1 MALESPTYESWIHA
15 RRVCVLGAGTMG
27 SGIAAHLANLGFEVT
42 LLDISREAAEAGLDR
57 ARKAK
62 PPHFYINDRANR
74 IRLGGINDNL
84 GWVTEADWVCEAV
97 VEKLGIKRDLFAA
110 LEDVLQPHAMISTNT
125 SGLQIS
131 LLAAGRSDSFRRRFM
146 GTHFFNPPRYLK
158 LLELIPTHD
167 TDPAAIEAM
176 TQFLEERVARRVV
189 LAKDTP
195 GFIANRYGM
204 WSMFHA
210 VHCAERLHL
219 TVEQVDAMTGPFLGR
234 PRSASFRLND
244 LVGLD
249 IMQDIA
255 QNLIQRCPN
264 DPHMGALTTPASMK
278 ALTSR
283 GWIGDKAGH
292 GYYRKEG
299 KELLALDLETYAYRN
314 RREPELASL
323 ERLSKQPM
331 GQRIREAL
339 DLRDEVGEYLRA
351 YLIPTL
357 RYAEYL
363 KKEISHSVRDFDR
376 VMMWGFGWEKGP
388 FAMIDEIGAD
398 KIAVDT
404 KKYYEG
410 ANMLT
415 FEGDYRSVAAEPQ
428 YGTIKDYPII
438 SQGEAH
444 VLRDLGDGV
453 TAFSLSTKMGS
464 ITPKAVEELISLL
477 ESGKIGRLVLTS
489 EAKVYSVGY
498 DLNFFSQAIHDGNF
512 DLIDKELRNLHR
524 AGSLLEQIP
533 SVAAIW
539 GYALGA
545 GLELAMSCSAIVANA
560 ECQIGLPE
568 AKVGL
573 IPGGRG
579 TVIMRLR
586 GQSSAKNLSEVAM
599 TLTEG
604 ATATTADQAREIG
617 YLQASDVVVYH
628 PDRLITEAKKVALA
642 AEAHDI
648 PQWVRPEGP
657 LQGMID
663 RLQDEARARGTI
675 TEYDA
680 VVGDKIKS
688 VFAKPA
694 TYADALAKEREEF
707 VDLCGRPLTLARIR
721 HMLETGKPLR
731 N

>member
-1 MALESPTYESWIHA
+1 MALESTQYDSWLRA

-42 LLDISREAAEAGLDR
+42 LLDVSREAAEAGLER

-62 PPHFYINDRANR
+62 PPHFYVADRSNR
-74 IRLGGINDNL
+74 IRLGGIQDNL
-84 GWVTEADWVCEAV
+84 GWVSEAEWVCEAV
-97 VEKLGIKRDLFAA
+97 VEKLDIKRDLFAA
-110 LEDVLQPHAMISTNT
+110 LEDVLQPDAMISTNT
-125 SGLQIS
+125 SGLQIA
-131 LLAAGRSDSFRRRFM
+131 LLAEGRSESFRRRFL

-158 LLELIPTHD
+158 LLELIPTED
-167 TDPAAIEAM
+167 TDPAVVEAM
-176 TQFLEERVARRVV
+176 TGFLEERVSRRVV
-189 LAKDTP
+189 PAKDTP

-219 TVEQVDAMTGPFLGR
+219 TVEQVDAITGPFLGR

-255 QNLIQRCPN
+255 QNLLDRCPN
-264 DPHMGALTTPASMK
+264 DPFKGSLQTPASMK
-278 ALTSR
+278 ALMSR

-299 KELLALDLETYAYRN
+299 KELLALDLQTYAYRN
-314 RREPELASL
+314 RQDPQLGSL
-323 ERLSKQPM
+323 ERLAKLPL

-351 YLIPTL
+351 YLVPTL
-357 RYAEYL
+357 RYADYL
-363 KKEISHSVRDFDR
+363 KEEISHSVRDFDR
-376 VMMWGFGWEKGP
+376 VMMWGFGWEQGP
-388 FAMIDEIGAD
+388 FGMIDAIGAD
-398 KIAVDT
+398 KIGIQT

-410 ANMLT
+410 ATILGFN
-415 FEGDYRSVAAEPQ
+415 GDYVRTAEEPQ
-428 YGTIKDYPII
+428 YATIKDFPVI
-438 SQGEAH
+438 SSGEAH

-464 ITPKAVEELISLL
+464 ITPTAVAELTTLL
-477 ESGKIGRLVLTS
+477 KSGKIGRLVLTS

-498 DLNFFSQAIHDGNF
+498 DLNFFSQAIQEGDM
-512 DLIDKELRNLHR
+512 DRIDKGLRALHR
-524 AGSLLEQIP
+524 VGSLLEQIP
-533 SVAAIW
+533 SVAAVW

-545 GLELAMSCSAIVANA
+545 GLELAMSCSHVVANA

-568 AKVGL
+568 SKVGL

-579 TVIMRLR
+579 TVLMRLR
-586 GQSSAKNLSEVAM
+586 GQSSAKHLSEVAM
-599 TLTEG
+599 RLTEG
-604 ATATTADQAREIG
+604 VTALNADQARELG
-617 YLQASDVVVYH
+617 FLRDSDLVVYH
-628 PDRLITEAKKVALA
+628 PDRLLIEAKRVALE
-642 AEAHDI
+642 AEAHDL
-648 PQWVRPEGP
+648 PAWTNPEGP
-657 LQGMID
+657 LTGMID
-663 RLQDEARARGTI
+663 RLNSEAKSRGGLSD
-675 TEYDA
+675 YDGLI
-680 VVGDKIKS
+680 GDKIKA
-688 VFAKPA
+688 VFVRPA
-694 TYADALAKEREEF
+694 NYMDALAKEREEF
-707 VDLCGRPLTLARIR
+707 IDLCGRPFTHARIK